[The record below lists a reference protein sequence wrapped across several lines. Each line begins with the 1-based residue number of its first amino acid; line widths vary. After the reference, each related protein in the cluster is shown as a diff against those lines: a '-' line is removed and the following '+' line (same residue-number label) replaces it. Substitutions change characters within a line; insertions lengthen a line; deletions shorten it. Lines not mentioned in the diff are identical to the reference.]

1 MGVRL
6 TVLGSSAAWSESPG
20 RPSSSYLIELGGE
33 ALVLD
38 LGQGAL
44 GALFG
49 HREPSSIRAVV
60 ISHMHADHHVDLIP
74 LRHHLRYQFG
84 EPRGIGLHVPDE
96 LRRRYDVFCGE
107 DGFLRDLVGPELV
120 AGTREIGPFILQAH
134 PVLHSEHSYAFRVTA
149 HDDPAGPGLVYS
161 GDCGRAEDLLPL
173 IHEGDTV
180 LCEAFWS
187 TRTPERGAN
196 HLTAVQAAGVAQHG
210 QAARLIL
217 THILESNDPQ
227 AALEAARQVFS
238 GPVDLAEPGGVVHI
252 GEQP

>member
-6 TVLGSSAAWSESPG
+6 TVLGSSAAWSERPG
-20 RPSSSYLIELGGE
+20 RPSSSYLVELGGE

-49 HREPSSIRAVV
+49 HREPSTIRAVV

-74 LRHHLRYQFG
+74 LRHHLRYQF
-84 EPRGIGLHVPDE
+84 EKPRSIGLHVPDE

-107 DGFLRDLVGPELV
+107 AGFLRDLVGPELV
-120 AGTREIGPFILQAH
+120 AGAREIGPFILQAH

-149 HDDPAGPGLVYS
+149 NDEPAGPGLVYS

-187 TRTPERGAN
+187 TRTPEPGAN
-196 HLTAVQAAGVAQHG
+196 HLTAAQAASVAQRG
-210 QAARLIL
+210 QAARLVL

-227 AALEAARQVFS
+227 AALEAARQNFS
-238 GPVDLAEPGGVVHI
+238 GPVELAEPGSILHI
-252 GEQP
+252 GGQP

>member
-1 MGVRL
+1 MGVKL
-6 TVLGSSAAWSESPG
+6 TVLGSSAAWSQRPG
-20 RPSSSYLIELGGE
+20 RPSSSYLVELGEE

-38 LGQGAL
+38 LGQGSL

-49 HREPSSIRAVV
+49 HREPSSLRAVV

-74 LRHHLRYQFG
+74 LRHHLRYQF
-84 EPRGIGLHVPDE
+84 ERPRSIGLHVPDE

-107 DGFLRDLVGPELV
+107 ADFLGDLVGPELV
-120 AGTREIGPFILQAH
+120 AGVREIGPFNLQTH

-149 HDDPAGPGLVYS
+149 QDDPAGPGLVYS

-187 TRTPERGAN
+187 TRPPQAGAH
-196 HLTAVQAAGVAQHG
+196 HLTAAQAADVALRG
-210 QAARLIL
+210 RAGRLVL
-217 THILESNDPQ
+217 THILESHDPG
-227 AALEAARQVFS
+227 AALEVADRVFP
-238 GPVDLAEPGGVVHI
+238 GPVSLAEPGGSLHI
-252 GEQP
+252 GSQP